1 MESAGITPL
10 VKMKSKMKTKAPTAR
25 AHAKKAAQAAA
36 NYTGAKTYNAADS
49 RAALADGI
57 VANGDCATPG
67 ALDLPDGNPDAERVA
82 RRWNNRT
89 NAAAYHIAAPWL
101 LM

>member
-1 MESAGITPL
+1 
-10 VKMKSKMKTKAPTAR
+10 MKTKAPTAR
-25 AHAKKAAQAAA
+25 AHAAAKKAAQAAA
-36 NYTGAKTYNAADS
+36 NYTGPKTYNAADS

-57 VANGDCATPG
+57 VANGDCAAPG

-82 RRWNNRT
+82 RRWNDRT
-89 NAAAYHIAAPWL
+89 NTASHYICAPWL